1 MRLTPANINPIR
13 SYPAPN
19 VKFRGFLVCEILRL
33 RPRLRLAAPPPSKPK
48 PSHSVGWPPSNESRM
63 LACFHYSYTRSF
75 PLTSPTLPPPPP
87 NHLSPKPQRASSRDT
102 PYSPSPISSGG
113 FQGTTSML
121 GGSFSPRSCSQALI
135 FFSLSSQALQTPP
148 PKTRVWRRQPSAWI
162 TSPVMVTDP
171 VDSVEEVEEV
181 E

>member
-19 VKFRGFLVCEILRL
+19 VKFHGFLVRVIL
-33 RPRLRLAAPPPSKPK
+33 RLRLAAPPPSKPK
-48 PSHSVGWPPSNESRM
+48 LSHPVGWPPSNESKM
-63 LACFHYSYTRSF
+63 LACFNYSYTRSF
-75 PLTSPTLPPPPP
+75 PLTSPALPLHPIIS
-87 NHLSPKPQRASSRDT
+87 LPKSQSASSRDT
-102 PYSPSPISSGG
+102 PYSPSPVSSGG

-135 FFSLSSQALQTPP
+135 FFSLSSHALQTPP

-181 E
+181 EWVFV

>member
-19 VKFRGFLVCEILRL
+19 VKFRGFLVCEFLRL

-48 PSHSVGWPPSNESRM
+48 PSHSVGWP
-63 LACFHYSYTRSF
+63 L
-75 PLTSPTLPPPPP
+75 LTSQECLLASTIRTLA
-87 NHLSPKPQRASSRDT
+87 HSLSLPLRSLPKPQSASSRDT
-102 PYSPSPISSGG
+102 TYSPSPLSSGG

-181 E
+181 EWVFV

>member
-1 MRLTPANINPIR
+1 MVS
-13 SYPAPN
+13 SYA
-19 VKFRGFLVCEILRL
+19 KFFAFALAFASRRRPLRNRNL
-33 RPRLRLAAPPPSKPK
+33 PTQ
-48 PSHSVGWPPSNESRM
+48 SVGP
-63 LACFHYSYTRSF
+63 L
-75 PLTSPTLPPPPP
+75 LTSQECLLASTIRTLA
-87 NHLSPKPQRASSRDT
+87 HSLSLPLRSLPLHPITSLPKPQRESSRDT
-102 PYSPSPISSGG
+102 HCSPSPISSGG

-181 E
+181 EWVFV